1 MMIVTFHPAPTRAPG
16 LAMIQISLV
25 DSLEPVPEASTRVAA
40 AAPVGYLGRIAVRV
54 RNRIVIVP
62 TADIRRV
69 DAEGNYVRLS
79 TDRTWLHKET
89 LTGLCERLDPAE
101 FLRVHRSHAVNLRYL
116 RELEPMTHGEFRIR
130 LVDGSELVS
139 GRAYREAIRRALGL
153 D

>member
-1 MMIVTFHPAPTRAPG
+1 MIET
-16 LAMIQISLV
+16 SLV
-25 DSLEPVPEASTRVAA
+25 DSPEPASVTSTRAVV
-40 AAPVGYLGRIAVRV
+40 AAPVGYLTRIAVRV

-62 TADIRRV
+62 TADIRRI
-69 DAEGNYVRLS
+69 DAEGNYVRLW

-101 FLRVHRSHAVNLRYL
+101 FLRVHRSHAINMRYL

-139 GRAYREAIRRALGL
+139 GRAYREAIRGALGL

>member
-1 MMIVTFHPAPTRAPG
+1 
-16 LAMIQISLV
+16 
-25 DSLEPVPEASTRVAA
+25 
-40 AAPVGYLGRIAVRV
+40 
-54 RNRIVIVP
+54 
-62 TADIRRV
+62 
-69 DAEGNYVRLS
+69 VRLW

-101 FLRVHRSHAVNLRYL
+101 FLRVHRSHAVNMRYL

-139 GRAYREAIRRALGL
+139 GRAYREAIRGALGL